1 MAEEYSKKSVRP
13 KKSKGKM
20 VRPTEEEEEV
30 DEPTET
36 IEEDYMPMKKPSK
49 KLEQKVAQPSSKL
62 PPRPM
67 AKKETPRERMKF
79 YSEEMR
85 PTYQQESVPNE
96 LEAAFEELQKLES
109 DYQNESPSYS
119 SMPQEDIS
127 GPPMRRRRETKVPM
141 PPEGDR
147 NSIEQQYQKNAMPQ
161 QFLRKGPTQQNQ
173 QQTKGGL
180 YSALPPITV
189 SQDISEIFQVNLR
202 SSSITQF
209 RVSRCTWLFE
219 RRTVNASLGL
229 LRYQCKTDESHP
241 MWCQFHVD
249 RHSSFWDKSTW
260 VASYM
265 HD

>member
-1 MAEEYSKKSVRP
+1 
-13 KKSKGKM
+13 
-20 VRPTEEEEEV
+20 
-30 DEPTET
+30 
-36 IEEDYMPMKKPSK
+36 
-49 KLEQKVAQPSSKL
+49 
-62 PPRPM
+62 M

-189 SQDISEIFQVNLR
+189 SQDISENL
-202 SSSITQF
+202 SSKSTVIIDHTISSKSMNTDFLDEEPSMCLSGLF
-209 RVSRCTWLFE
+209 R
-219 RRTVNASLGL
+219 
-229 LRYQCKTDESHP
+229 YPCKTDEPYP
-241 MWCQFHVD
+241 M
-249 RHSSFWDKSTW
+249 
-260 VASYM
+260 
-265 HD
+265 